1 MVLLK
6 CTAQINNVFSA
17 FKTNKTSMNA
27 AVLECLIFQEQWNML
42 NYSLHNT
49 SSQKSRIP
57 LKPTQLKPQ
66 TAQDT
71 GTAS

>member
-17 FKTNKTSMNA
+17 LKTNKTSMNA
-27 AVLECLIFQEQWNML
+27 TVLECLIFQEQWNML

-49 SSQKSRIP
+49 SQKSRIP

-66 TAQDT
+66 IAHDT
-71 GTAS
+71 GIAS